1 MHVTCFSGNLR
12 SVFVLEVS
20 VGMYIWYIC
29 YHVFQYLFNSVF
41 FFSPMCTRWKQL
53 PGPNSSWPR
62 IQCLWKMPGW
72 YPGNWN
78 PVWMW
83 YSNNV
88 NFPHLPLL
96 MYFGLDLAGIKL
108 FSKIISFLF
117 LPQWVRLFKA
127 CFIGSNILSL
137 FRKLHS
143 QVTFFSGVSFHCSN
157 LNPSLKT
164 SASDGLLIV

>member
-1 MHVTCFSGNLR
+1 ML
-12 SVFVLEVS
+12 LVS
-20 VGMYIWYIC
+20 VPISDQFLFKRFQWVCIFDTSVTMFSNIC
-29 YHVFQYLFNSVF
+29 STLLCLFP
-41 FFSPMCTRWKQL
+41 PMCTRWKQL
-53 PGPNSSWPR
+53 PSPNSSWPR

-78 PVWMW
+78 PVWIW

-117 LPQWVRLFKA
+117 LPLWGDCLKHV
-127 CFIGSNILSL
+127 FIGSNILSL
-137 FRKLHS
+137 FRKLNS
-143 QVTFFSGVSFHCSN
+143 QVTFCSCVSFHCSN